1 MADEADT
8 PTAHIAWWPLL
19 AAIAIT
25 LAITI
30 DPRLITDDD
39 GIPDRVGLMLLCW
52 AMCAGFVRG
61 VGFIPR
67 LYAVRWLLSG
77 SACAIAVL
85 LALWRL
91 Y

>member
-1 MADEADT
+1 MTDEAT
-8 PTAHIAWWPLL
+8 PPTAHIAWWPLL

-25 LAITI
+25 LSLTI
-30 DPRLITDDD
+30 DPRLIINDN
-39 GIPDRVGLMLLCW
+39 GIPDRPALMILCW

-61 VGFIPR
+61 VGFVPR
-67 LYAVRWLLSG
+67 QPVLRWLLSG
-77 SACAIAVL
+77 SACAAGIV